1 MKVKTFVISVFVV
14 ITVLAGYHSVK
25 NSKISLLD
33 YSLASLESLAG
44 CETSPNHNDNK
55 GCALIFMVV
64 SGGSCVTSEFWFPNH
79 AVVGIID

>member
-14 ITVLAGYHSVK
+14 ITVLAGYHSTVK

-55 GCALIFMVV
+55 GYCSYIYGG
-64 SGGSCVTSEFWFPNH
+64 SGGYCVTSGSGSEPRCSGNY
-79 AVVGIID
+79 

>member
-14 ITVLAGYHSVK
+14 ITVLAGYHSTVK

-44 CETSPNHNDNK
+44 CET
-55 GCALIFMVV
+55 
-64 SGGSCVTSEFWFPNH
+64 
-79 AVVGIID
+79 